1 VQLFAPQRC
10 PVNETQQTAMK
21 NNIIYF
27 RPPQHT
33 YATTGQGSWIPIET
47 EAASGF
53 VDSLLVLWL
62 GGWSLYAGF
71 ECLQAT
77 GLLAF

>member
-1 VQLFAPQRC
+1 
-10 PVNETQQTAMK
+10 MK

-33 YATTGQGSWIPIET
+33 YATTGQGSWIPFET

>member
-1 VQLFAPQRC
+1 
-10 PVNETQQTAMK
+10 MK
-21 NNIIYF
+21 NNIIYL
-27 RPPQHT
+27 RPQQHS
-33 YATTGQGSWIPIET
+33 YPTTGQGSWIPIET

-62 GGWSLYAGF
+62 GAWSLYAGF

-77 GLLAF
+77 GLLVF